1 MIFIDWGQN
10 WNTQKLKKVNK
21 VEKSIT
27 MWEEVEE

>member
-1 MIFIDWGQN
+1 MNNVELNKEQIY
-10 WNTQKLKKVNK
+10 KLKKVNK